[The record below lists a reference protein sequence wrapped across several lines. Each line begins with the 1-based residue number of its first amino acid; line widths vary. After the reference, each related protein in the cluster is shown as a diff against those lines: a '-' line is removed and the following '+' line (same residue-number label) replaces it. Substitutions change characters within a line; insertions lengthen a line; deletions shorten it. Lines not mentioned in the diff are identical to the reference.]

1 MTETDLLQLLE
12 EVRSGGLAP
21 RKAMERLKLLPFEDL
36 DFAKVDHHRTLRQG
50 FAEVV
55 FGKGKTSAQ
64 VAEIVAALLGR
75 KPGRQN
81 ILVTRAD
88 VKMYAAVKRAAG
100 KKNGAVKFHA
110 LSGAITI
117 ERNQEISG
125 KGTIVVVSAGTSD
138 IPVAEEALLTA
149 RLMGNRVEHLYDV
162 GVAGIH
168 RLLKHSEGLMRARV
182 IICVAGMEGALP
194 SVVGGLVAVPVIA
207 VPTSVGYGAS
217 FGGVAALLGMLNSCA
232 SNVTVVNID
241 NGFGAARVASCINR
255 L

>member
-21 RKAMERLKLLPFEDL
+21 GKAMERLKLLPFEDL

-88 VKMYAAVKRAAG
+88 AKMYAAVKRAAG